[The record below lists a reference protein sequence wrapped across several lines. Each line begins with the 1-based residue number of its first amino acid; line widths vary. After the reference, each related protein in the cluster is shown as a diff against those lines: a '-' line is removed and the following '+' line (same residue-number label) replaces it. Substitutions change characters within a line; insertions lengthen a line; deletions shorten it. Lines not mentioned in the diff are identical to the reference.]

1 MQNTN
6 DSTTVGDTHSTDSFD
21 PTTYKQKMNTISEEP
36 TVKPEMVL
44 KNFAKSYETPP
55 PGGYQR
61 FIAGLG
67 SCFGQCGMF
76 CFLCENPYKEVDQ
89 GEVGLVQTFGRLSRT
104 VEPGLSYVN
113 TWSERLTRVSI
124 KINIRE
130 IPAQKCLTR
139 DNVSVVITSVVYY
152 NIIDPMKAIFSIQNI
167 DNAIIERTQT
177 TMRDVIGG
185 RVLQDVVEKRE
196 EIAESI
202 EQIIAKTAFDWG
214 VNIESILI
222 KDLTL
227 PDKVQASLSMAAE
240 AKRIGEGKIINAK
253 AEVESAK
260 LMRKAAD
267 ILASKPAMQIRY
279 LDALQN
285 MAKSPGT
292 RVIFMPSAQ
301 EVEKMA
307 GSNIGDV
314 YVDKGKGKLQ
324 DLEEDTDWAG
334 SDHERV
340 ASPQRNIPVG
350 INNNRHVADTVALQE
365 AMHQ

>member
-1 MQNTN
+1 M
-6 DSTTVGDTHSTDSFD
+6 GDTHSTDSFD
-21 PTTYKQKMNTISEEP
+21 PTTYKQKVNTISEEP
-36 TVKPEMVL
+36 TIKPDMVL

-185 RVLQDVVEKRE
+185 RILQDVVEKRE

-240 AKRIGEGKIINAK
+240 AKRIGEDKIINAK
-253 AEVESAK
+253 AEVESA
-260 LMRKAAD
+260 
-267 ILASKPAMQIRY
+267 
-279 LDALQN
+279 
-285 MAKSPGT
+285 
-292 RVIFMPSAQ
+292 
-301 EVEKMA
+301 
-307 GSNIGDV
+307 
-314 YVDKGKGKLQ
+314 
-324 DLEEDTDWAG
+324 
-334 SDHERV
+334 
-340 ASPQRNIPVG
+340 
-350 INNNRHVADTVALQE
+350 
-365 AMHQ
+365 

>member
-1 MQNTN
+1 
-6 DSTTVGDTHSTDSFD
+6 
-21 PTTYKQKMNTISEEP
+21 
-36 TVKPEMVL
+36 
-44 KNFAKSYETPP
+44 
-55 PGGYQR
+55 
-61 FIAGLG
+61 
-67 SCFGQCGMF
+67 
-76 CFLCENPYKEVDQ
+76 
-89 GEVGLVQTFGRLSRT
+89 
-104 VEPGLSYVN
+104 
-113 TWSERLTRVSI
+113 
-124 KINIRE
+124 
-130 IPAQKCLTR
+130 
-139 DNVSVVITSVVYY
+139 
-152 NIIDPMKAIFSIQNI
+152 
-167 DNAIIERTQT
+167 
-177 TMRDVIGG
+177 MRDVIGG

-340 ASPQRNIPVG
+340 ASPTKHPGGNKQQQACCRYCCFTRSYASITE
-350 INNNRHVADTVALQE
+350 RDLQDVWRIS
-365 AMHQ
+365 QPKQVFIR

>member
-1 MQNTN
+1 MSKLETR
-6 DSTTVGDTHSTDSFD
+6 STDSFD
-21 PTTYKQKMNTISEEP
+21 PDTYKATAIANEP
-36 TVKPEMVL
+36 SVKPEMVL
-44 KNFAKSYETPP
+44 KNFARTYETPKS
-55 PGGYQR
+55 GAYQS
-61 FIAGLG
+61 FISGVG
-67 SCFGQCGMF
+67 SFFGQCGMF

-89 GEVGLVQTFGRLSRT
+89 GEVGLVQTFGRLSRA
-104 VEPGLSYVN
+104 VEPGLNYVN

-130 IPAQKCLTR
+130 MPAQKCLTR
-139 DNVSVVITSVVYY
+139 DNVSVIITSVVYY
-152 NIIDPMKAIFSIQNI
+152 NIIDPQKAIFSIQNI
-167 DNAIIERTQT
+167 HEAIIERTQT
-177 TMRDVIGG
+177 TLRDVIGG

-196 EIAESI
+196 EVAESI
-202 EQIIAKTAFDWG
+202 EHIIAKTAFDWG

-301 EVEKMA
+301 EVERLA
-307 GSNIGDV
+307 TSNIGENT
-314 YVDKGKGKLQ
+314 YIDKGKGKLQ
-324 DLEEDTDWAG
+324 DLEEDKEWATG
-334 SDHERV
+334 STEDNHPFKRQHV
-340 ASPQRNIPVG
+340 IPVG
-350 INNNRHVADTVALQE
+350 INSNKHILDTVAMQE
-365 AMHQ
+365 ALH

>member
-1 MQNTN
+1 MQSTN
-6 DSTTVGDTHSTDSFD
+6 DYKTMGDTHSTDSFD
-21 PTTYKQKMNTISEEP
+21 PTTYKQKVNTISEEP
-36 TVKPEMVL
+36 TIKPDMVL

-185 RVLQDVVEKRE
+185 RILQDVVEKRE

-314 YVDKGKGKLQ
+314 YTDKGKGKLQ

-334 SDHERV
+334 SEHERV

-350 INNNRHVADTVALQE
+350 INNNRHIADTVALQE
-365 AMHQ
+365 AMHH